1 MRIRPIKDGG
11 RASLVQANLALEPRM
26 QPIPDPEERRSL
38 VHERL
43 ALVLRRTRSR
53 RDRLFLVLH
62 HLQGLGP
69 EEVAAVMGCPVGEV
83 EASLHASM
91 DLVLEGLARDREA
104 VPEAVASG

>member
-1 MRIRPIKDGG
+1 MDGG
-11 RASLVQANLALEPRM
+11 RASLVQANLALDPPM
-26 QPIPDPEERRSL
+26 QRTPEPEERCSY

-62 HLQGLGP
+62 HLQGLVP
-69 EEVAAVMGCPVGEV
+69 EEVAAVMDCPVSEV